1 MVDEPAAFDDPTQ
14 DVHEWE
20 LSPRER
26 RIWEAGFITG
36 HAVREVEVEQLN
48 WEADRLYRTAF
59 DHRDCTCWKRHR
71 NR

>member
-1 MVDEPAAFDDPTQ
+1 MPDEPASFDDPTQ

-36 HAVREVEVEQLN
+36 HEVREREVEQLN
-48 WEADRLYRTAF
+48 HEADRLYRLAF
-59 DHRDCTCWKRHR
+59 DHRDCTCWNRHR
-71 NR
+71 SS